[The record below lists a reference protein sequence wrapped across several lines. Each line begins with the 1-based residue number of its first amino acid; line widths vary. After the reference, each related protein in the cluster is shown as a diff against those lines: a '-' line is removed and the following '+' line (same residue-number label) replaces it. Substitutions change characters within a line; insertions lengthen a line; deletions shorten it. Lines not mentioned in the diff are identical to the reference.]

1 MAVQLYEQARS
12 PVQPLSG
19 TFITHQR
26 RRFRTVAAT
35 PRFTARIPTY
45 VYWRAQH
52 TFTLLVILEK
62 IVFHTVLIFIGDD
75 RAEAYVLDALKNI
88 ALNIRVDLLKVG
100 DQLFGLHAF

>member
-1 MAVQLYEQARS
+1 MAVHYEHTDARDGTA
-12 PVQPLSG
+12 QPLRENN
-19 TFITHQR
+19 QR

-75 RAEAYVLDALKNI
+75 RAEAYVLDTLKNI
-88 ALNIRVDLLKVG
+88 ALNIRIDLLKVG
-100 DQLFGLHAF
+100 DQLLGLHAL

>member
-52 TFTLLVILEK
+52 TFTFLIIFQK
-62 IVFHTVLIFIGDD
+62 IMLYTIFILVCND
-75 RAEAYVLDALKNI
+75 RAEAYVLDTLKNI

-100 DQLFGLHAF
+100 DQLLSLHAL